1 MAHVINTAKSLN
13 RKDLADAFLAIKD
26 METVSGLISYRKEDL
41 PDVYRSEPVLVQL
54 GENGKMLRWGN

>member
-1 MAHVINTAKSLN
+1 
-13 RKDLADAFLAIKD
+13 